1 MREPHNVWRQ
11 QRHRTHA
18 AQLPVA
24 ALRAVAGSVLQRAQ
38 SVPTWP
44 PRALWRALALPG
56 LAVGLG
62 CQPSSPWLWGTYVAQ
77 QADLAMQG
85 AHPPGRGPRRATVPW
100 ATECT
105 LLRAYAA
112 AALLAGSATPRRALA
127 LGLATD
133 ILDGYLARRSGS
145 RTPLGARLDGLY
157 DAYLLLA
164 AAHAARCHG
173 GLTRCTEH
181 LLWLRFGA
189 VLLAGG
195 LATVATGRPITI
207 QSTWPGKVASGLQAA
222 TVYRALAAW
231 PAATPRA
238 QAWTMALGTALAVS
252 GQVARLWTPGPRET
266 TAIQ

>member
-1 MREPHNVWRQ
+1 MNRYP
-11 QRHRTHA
+11 
-18 AQLPVA
+18 
-24 ALRAVAGSVLQRAQ
+24 LRLIAPAIG
-38 SVPTWP
+38 VPA
-44 PRALWRALALPG
+44 ALWRAIALPG
-56 LAVGLG
+56 LAVVLG
-62 CQPSSPWLWGTYVAQ
+62 CKPSSPWLWGTYLAQ
-77 QADLAMQG
+77 QADLAMQV
-85 AHPPGRGPRRATVPW
+85 ARPAPPGRGPRRATVPW

-112 AALLAGSATPRRALA
+112 AALLAGSVTPRRALA

-133 ILDGYLARRSGS
+133 IVDGYLARHSGT

-173 GLTRCTEH
+173 GLTRRTEH
-181 LLWLRFGA
+181 LLWVRFGA

-195 LATVATGRPITI
+195 LATVATGRPVAV

-231 PAATPRA
+231 PAAAPRA
-238 QAWTMALGTALAVS
+238 QARTMALGTVLAVS
-252 GQVARLWTPGPRET
+252 GQVARLWTPDRMTP
-266 TAIQ
+266 QP

>member
-1 MREPHNVWRQ
+1 MF
-11 QRHRTHA
+11 THIMIP
-18 AQLPVA
+18 LD
-24 ALRAVAGSVLQRAQ
+24 GSQRAQ
-38 SVPTWP
+38 LMPTWLT
-44 PRALWRALALPG
+44 RALWRALMLPG

-62 CQPSSPWLWGTYVAQ
+62 CKPSSSWLWGTYLAQ

-85 AHPPGRGPRRATVPW
+85 ARPYPPGHAPRHATVPW

-112 AALLAGSATPRRALA
+112 AALLAGSVTPRRALA

-133 ILDGYLARRSGS
+133 SVDGYLARHSGT

-173 GLTRCTEH
+173 ALTRRTER
-181 LLWLRFGA
+181 LLWLRFAA

-195 LATVATGRPITI
+195 LATVATGRPVTV

-222 TVYRALAAW
+222 TVYRALAAG
-231 PAATPRA
+231 PATAPRA
-238 QAWTMALGTALAVS
+238 QAWTMALGTVLAVS
-252 GQVARLWTPGPRET
+252 GQVARLWTPGPHET
-266 TAIQ
+266 AAIQ